1 MIYATS
7 DLHGYPL
14 DRFRRL
20 LEKARFC
27 DGDYLFVLGDVVDR
41 NGDGGVGM
49 LRWMMVQPNV
59 ELILGNHEA
68 MLLSCAFAL
77 REVSDDLLDNL
88 TAERLEMLQIW
99 MSNGAKPTL
108 KALRD
113 LYTED
118 PEVLDDLLD
127 YLRDAPL
134 YDTVCVND
142 RDFLLVH
149 SGLENFSADRPL
161 SGYAADE
168 VLWCRPKSE
177 QRYFEDALTVLG
189 HTPTRYYGCPGRAF
203 HTPTW
208 VCIDTGAGG
217 GGAPMLLRLDDMR
230 EFYAD

>member
-1 MIYATS
+1 MIYVTS
-7 DLHGYPL
+7 DPHGYPL
-14 DRFRRL
+14 ERFMRL
-20 LEKARFC
+20 LDQVRFY

-68 MLLSCAFAL
+68 MLLSCDFAFRMVDGDAPDRL
-77 REVSDDLLDNL
+77 SAQRLDLLK
-88 TAERLEMLQIW
+88 TW
-99 MSNGAKPTL
+99 MRKGGEPTL
-108 KALRD
+108 KSLQALYRK
-113 LYTED
+113 D
-118 PEVLDDLLD
+118 PEALDDLLE

-134 YDTVCVND
+134 YDTVYVNG

-149 SGLENFSADRPL
+149 SGLENFSPDRAL
-161 SGYAADE
+161 SDYAEDE
-168 VLWCRPKSE
+168 LLWCYPKPE
-177 QRYFEDALTVLG
+177 QRYFEDVLTVLG
-189 HTPTRYYGCPGRAF
+189 HTPTRYFDCPDRAF

-208 VCIDTGAGG
+208 ICIDTGAAD